1 MPKPPNSNIITTRWV
16 YKLKPSYNSNNI
28 EFKARYVAKGFEQL
42 YGIDYIDTFASVI
55 KQLAWRLLF
64 ALALINRWLI
74 YKVDMI
80 SAFTQ
85 SDIDNNIYIK
95 QPIGFIDLNKPDFVF
110 KLNKALYG
118 LKQSARLWYNTLKEI
133 LVTKLG
139 FIVLQTE
146 NSIFIN
152 KSLNIYISLYIDDL
166 AIIGPNKDTISS
178 FIKDLKQYFNIKE
191 LGLVKDYL
199 GVEIDYNIVDGTLSL
214 L

>member
-95 QPIGFIDLNKPDFVF
+95 QPIGFIDPNKPDFVF

-118 LKQSARLWYNTLKEI
+118 LKQSARL
-133 LVTKLG
+133 
-139 FIVLQTE
+139 
-146 NSIFIN
+146 
-152 KSLNIYISLYIDDL
+152 
-166 AIIGPNKDTISS
+166 
-178 FIKDLKQYFNIKE
+178 
-191 LGLVKDYL
+191 
-199 GVEIDYNIVDGTLSL
+199 
-214 L
+214 